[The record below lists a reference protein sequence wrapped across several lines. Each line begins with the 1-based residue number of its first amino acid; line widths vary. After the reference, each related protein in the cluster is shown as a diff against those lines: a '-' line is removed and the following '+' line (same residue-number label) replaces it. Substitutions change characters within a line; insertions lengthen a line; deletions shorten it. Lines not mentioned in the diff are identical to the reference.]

1 MKKVACV
8 GILVAD
14 VIVRPVNEYPDKG
27 LLARVDSITVHSG
40 GNAMTAAVILRML
53 GSESTLIGKVGRD
66 MFGEFLVGCLKNEGV
81 NTDGIFRDDEVQT
94 SASVLMLDEK
104 TGERTILHTTGANGT
119 FGISDIDFGV
129 IQENDIVF
137 VTGAFLMDRFDGAQT
152 AEFLR
157 RCKEMGKITAL
168 DVCWDA
174 KGKWSELLD
183 PAMPYIDY
191 FLPSIDEAK
200 MLSREDEVEK
210 MADVFF
216 DKGVGH
222 VVIKC
227 GSTGSYCRESRDA
240 DGVMMSAFKIENPVD
255 TTGAGDS
262 FCSGFLAALSRN
274 EDFLSC
280 AELGNAI
287 GAFCVTKKGATSG
300 TPTYDEAKKFIKE
313 RKEKC

>member
-14 VIVRPVNEYPDKG
+14 VIVEPVNKYPEKG
-27 LLARVDSITVHSG
+27 LLERVNSITVHSG
-40 GNAMTAAVILRML
+40 GNAMTAAVNLRKL
-53 GSESTLIGKVGRD
+53 GTESTLVGKVGRD
-66 MFGEFLVGCLKNEGV
+66 MFGDFLIKRLNEEGV
-81 NTDGIFRDDEVQT
+81 KTDGIFVDNDVQT
-94 SASVLMLDEK
+94 SASVLMLDGI
-104 TGERTILHTTGANGT
+104 TGERTILHCTGSNAALT
-119 FGISDIDFGV
+119 VDDIDFSV
-129 IQENDIVF
+129 IEENDIVF
-137 VTGAFLMDRFDGAQT
+137 VTGTFLMDRFDGTET

-174 KGKWSELLD
+174 KGSWSKLLD

-200 MLSREDEVEK
+200 MLANREEVSE

-227 GSTGSYCRESRDA
+227 GSRGCYCRYERD
-240 DGVMMSAFKIENPVD
+240 GEGTMIPAFRIENPVD

-262 FCSGFLAALSRN
+262 FCSGFLAALSRG
-274 EDFLSC
+274 EDFLDC
-280 AELGNAI
+280 AEMGNAT
-287 GAFCVTKKGATSG
+287 GAFCVTQKGATSG
-300 TPTYDEAKKFIKE
+300 TPTYEEAKKFIKE
-313 RKEKC
+313 RK

>member
-14 VIVRPVNEYPDKG
+14 VIVRPVNEYPEKG
-27 LLARVDSITVHSG
+27 LLAQVDSITVHSG
-40 GNAMTAAVILRML
+40 GNAMTAAVNLRKL
-53 GSESTLIGKVGRD
+53 GGESTLVGKVGDD
-66 MFGEFLVGCLKNEGV
+66 MFGTFLIRRLNEEGV
-81 NTDGIFRDDEVQT
+81 KTDGIFVDSEVQT

-104 TGERTILHTTGANGT
+104 TGERTILHCTGANASLTVG
-119 FGISDIDFGV
+119 DIDFDV
-129 IQENDIVF
+129 IAENDIVF
-137 VTGAFLMDRFDGAQT
+137 VTGTFLMDRFDGAET

-174 KGKWSELLD
+174 KGNWSKLLD

-200 MLSREDEVEK
+200 MLSGREEVIE

-216 DKGVGH
+216 DKGVKH

-227 GSTGSYCRESRDA
+227 GSRGCYCRYERD
-240 DGVMMSAFKIENPVD
+240 GEGTMIPAFRIENPVD

-262 FCSGFLAALSRN
+262 FCSGFLAALSRG
-274 EDFLSC
+274 EDFLDC
-280 AELGNAI
+280 AEMGNAT
-287 GAFCVTKKGATSG
+287 GAFCVTQKGATSG
-300 TPTYDEAKKFIKE
+300 TPTYEEAKKFIKE

>member
-1 MKKVACV
+1 MKRVACV

-14 VIVRPVNEYPDKG
+14 VIVRPVNEYPEKG
-27 LLARVDSITVHSG
+27 LLERVDSITVHSG
-40 GNAMTAAVILRML
+40 GNAMTAAVNLRKL
-53 GSESTLIGKVGRD
+53 GTDSTLIGKVGRD

-81 NTDGIFRDDEVQT
+81 NTDGIFRDENIQT

-104 TGERTILHTTGANGT
+104 TGERTILHCTGANST
-119 FGISDIDFGV
+119 FGVDDIDFGV
-129 IQENDIVF
+129 IEKNDIVF
-137 VTGAFLMDRFDGAQT
+137 VTGSFLMDRFDGKET

-174 KGKWSELLD
+174 NGRWGEVLD
-183 PAMPYIDY
+183 TVMPYIDY

-200 MLSREDEVEK
+200 MLSDEDDVKK

-216 DKGVGH
+216 DKGVRH

-227 GSTGSYCRESRDA
+227 GSRGAYCRENRESECK
-240 DGVMMSAFKIENPVD
+240 MIPAFKIENPVD

-262 FCSGFLAALSRN
+262 FCSGFLSALSRG
-274 EDFLSC
+274 EDFYSC
-280 AELGNAI
+280 AEFGNAI
-287 GAFCVTKKGATSG
+287 GAFCVTQKGATSG
-300 TPTYDEAKKFIKE
+300 TPTYDEAKRFINS
-313 RKEKC
+313 RK